1 MRLKN
6 KVAIVTGAATG
17 IGRAIALAFAEE
29 GADVLCCTD
38 KNLDGIKRTTEEI
51 QRMGRKSTWLQVDV
65 AKISDID
72 KMVASTIDNHGR
84 IDILV
89 NNAGIYILSPVLEF
103 TEADWDTTLDVMLKG
118 TFFCTQRVLP
128 YMLKQGKGK
137 VINIASTFGQVG
149 FVNVAAY
156 CAAKGGVINLTRQMA
171 YELAPSK
178 INVNAIGPGTTDT
191 PLMRPDLDKPE
202 RARLYLEKIPYGR
215 VAQPEEI
222 AAAAVYLASD
232 ESDFVNGH
240 TLFVDGGYLTH

>member
-1 MRLKN
+1 MRLKD
-6 KVAIVTGAATG
+6 KVAIVTGASSG
-17 IGRAIALAFAEE
+17 IGRAIALIFAKE
-29 GADVLCCTD
+29 GADVCCVTN
-38 KNLDGIKRTTEEI
+38 KNLDGLKHTAEEI
-51 QRMGRKSTWLQVDV
+51 QQIGRKSIWQQIDV

-72 KMVASTIDNHGR
+72 KMVATTVDNFGK

-149 FVNVAAY
+149 FANVPAY
-156 CAAKGGVINLTRQMA
+156 CAAKGGIINLTRQLA
-171 YELAPSK
+171 LELAPSK

-222 AAAAVYLASD
+222 AMAAVYLASD
-232 ESDFVNGH
+232 ESDYVNGH

>member
-1 MRLKN
+1 MRLKD

-17 IGRAIALAFAEE
+17 IGRAIALAFADE
-29 GADVLCCTD
+29 GADVCCATD
-38 KNLDGIKRTTEEI
+38 KNLDGIKRTAEEI
-51 QRMGRKSTWLQVDV
+51 QRKGHKAIWEQVDV
-65 AKISDID
+65 AKLSDID
-72 KMVASTIDNHGR
+72 KMVASTVDNFGK

-89 NNAGIYILSPVLEF
+89 NNAGIYIMAPVLEF

-118 TFFCTQRVLP
+118 TFFSTQRVLP

-137 VINIASTFGQVG
+137 IINIASTFGQVG
-149 FVNVAAY
+149 FVNVPAY
-156 CAAKGGVINLTRQMA
+156 CAAKGGVINLTRQLA
-171 YELAPSK
+171 LELAPSK

-191 PLMRPDLDKPE
+191 PLMRPDLEKPE

-222 AAAAVYLASD
+222 AAAAVFLASD